1 MNTNQTPSADSEN
14 SAALYVYGRR
24 AVAEAVRS
32 GRDIEKI
39 FIEYGVQPHGIRD
52 ILSGAKERGI
62 PVVTSDKKK
71 FAVLEK
77 AAGTGN
83 YAQGVIA
90 LVVAYTSVDEEDLFA
105 QALAAHPHP
114 VLVALDGV
122 SDPHNLGAI
131 ARSVVCAGGFGLIL
145 PTHHTS
151 PVTSVAIKTGA
162 GAFEYLAVSKVTNL
176 HRTLERAKEAGF
188 WIIGTDADATHTYTA
203 PLYDRPVVLLIGGEG
218 SGMRS
223 STRKACDAIVSI
235 PLHGAI
241 TSLNASVAAGVVL
254 FEMARQR
261 SAGTSL

>member
-1 MNTNQTPSADSEN
+1 MKTNHIPSTDSESN
-14 SAALYVYGRR
+14 AELYVYGRR

-39 FIEYGVQPHGIRD
+39 FVEYGVQPHGIRD

-77 AAGTGN
+77 EAGTGN

-105 QALAAHPHP
+105 QALASHQHP
-114 VLVALDGV
+114 VLVALDGI

-145 PTHHTS
+145 PTHHAS

-203 PLYDRPVVLLIGGEG
+203 PLYDRPVVLLIGAEG

-235 PLHGAI
+235 PLHGSI

-261 SAGTSL
+261 SAVSSS